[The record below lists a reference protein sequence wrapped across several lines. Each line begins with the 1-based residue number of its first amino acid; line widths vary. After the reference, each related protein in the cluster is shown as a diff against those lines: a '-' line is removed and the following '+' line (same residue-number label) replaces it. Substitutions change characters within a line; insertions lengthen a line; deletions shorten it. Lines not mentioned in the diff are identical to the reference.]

1 VKFSSQEASSLRNV
15 ENQSIAQAVTSRKMA
30 TIRVIDE
37 IRPHTNADA
46 LELAIIGGWQCVV
59 KKGDFHAGELVVYF
73 EIDSWIP
80 HDIAP
85 FLSKGHE
92 PREYEGV
99 KGERLKTIKLRKEL
113 SQGLVMPVMIIP
125 EDKAEN
131 IPWSARNWLENGV
144 AQYEGP
150 DGFDVSEIL
159 NVKKWERPLAAN
171 MRGNALRYF
180 PGFIRKTDQERIQ
193 NRLRTLEGRDP
204 EEEFE
209 VSLKIDGSS
218 TTFYVMGDENGEGHT
233 GVCSRNLELKTDES
247 NAGNLFVDMYHKL
260 DIPKKLKDFHD
271 QYGRNIAIQGE
282 LYGTGINGNWEGIQD
297 VRFAVFDVFDCDRQR
312 YLPADERFEIVRKL
326 MLPHVHVLGYGTLEG
341 FGLGSLKIED
351 FLAFADRPSIHNSV
365 AEGVVFKSLTD
376 PDFSFKVINNKFL
389 LNGGE

>member
-1 VKFSSQEASSLRNV
+1 MKFSSQEASSLRNA
-15 ENQSIAQAVTSRKMA
+15 ENQSIAQTATSRKMA

-59 KKGDFHAGELVVYF
+59 KKGDFQAGEKVVYF
-73 EIDSWIP
+73 EIDSWVP
-80 HDIAP
+80 HEIAP
-85 FLSKGHE
+85 FLSKGKE

-144 AQYEGP
+144 ERYEGP

-180 PGFIRKTDQERIQ
+180 PSFIRKTDQERIQ
-193 NRLRTLEGRDP
+193 NCLRTQEWRDP
-204 EEEFE
+204 KEEFE
-209 VSLKIDGSS
+209 VTLKMDGSS
-218 TTFYVMGDENGEGHT
+218 TTFYHYDGEV
-233 GVCSRNLELKTDES
+233 GVCSRNVELKTDES
-247 NAGNLFVDMYHKL
+247 NAGNLYVNMYHKL
-260 DIPKKLKDFHD
+260 DIAEKLKDF
-271 QYGRNIAIQGE
+271 GLNIAVQGE
-282 LYGTGINGNWEGIQD
+282 LWGEGINGNWEG
-297 VRFAVFDVFDCDRQR
+297 VKGVYFHVFDVFDINNYCYFD
-312 YLPADERFEIVRKL
+312 ADIRGNIVQ
-326 MLPHVHVLGYGTLEG
+326 VLGLQHVPFIARGTLNEL
-341 FGLGSLKIED
+341 GLGSLKIED
-351 FLAFADRPSIHNSV
+351 FLKFADRSSIHNSV